1 MHTDDRRKILV
12 ILGRRI
18 IPNFKSNIYNIFK
31 ESKKT
36 RPDDIVQCTGN
47 TYSLNF
53 DKYKSMTM
61 SQKIKEIN
69 KTINNYYKFYGYE
82 QFGNDVMRILGW
94 DGKLNS
100 LTEIQKIKHKFQNSV
115 IDEIHNIKRIHQI

>member
-1 MHTDDRRKILV
+1 MLIYHGTGVGKTCSAVQIAEGFKNIMTRMHTDDRRKILV

-82 QFGNDVMRILGW
+82 QFGNIMMGW
-94 DGKLNS
+94 
-100 LTEIQKIKHKFQNSV
+100 
-115 IDEIHNIKRIHQI
+115 